1 MTFAKTSI
9 CVNHKFAEDWH
20 VFSSDDLLGLY
31 VASKNSEVAFKDV
44 GNAIEKLLMLNEGI
58 TCKAIPELT
67 FKEFIELSEANNED
81 EIIVLED
88 KRFSLI
94 REMAMA

>member
-9 CVNHKFAEDWH
+9 CVSHKFTEDWH
-20 VFSSDDLLGLY
+20 VFSSDDLPGLY
-31 VASKNSEVAFKDV
+31 VASRNSEVAFKDV

-58 TCKAIPELT
+58 TCKAVPELT
-67 FKEFIELSEANNED
+67 FKEFLELSEADNED

-94 REMAMA
+94 REVVVA